1 MKMVHQHIG
10 LGALL
15 FWALLFSA
23 SAQDRLTPLQHRIEA
38 ERQRLGSSEIEERRD
53 ALMKL
58 GAMKNADAARAA
70 VVALNDP
77 EPIIRVTAAH
87 AIVALPANEAASL
100 LIPLTKEKTEF
111 VRREAAY
118 ALGETHSP
126 TAVAPLAALLSTDKE
141 DSVRAAAAVSLGEI
155 GDETGVNPLIQ
166 VLSGTAPKKS
176 KKRDNEFVLRAA
188 AEALGRIHSRA
199 ALEVL
204 IATLGNEAYP
214 TDVRRAAATSLGL
227 IGDASAKLSLQAA
240 ASSNDFYL
248 SEAAREALRRLRA
261 AGK

>member
-1 MKMVHQHIG
+1 MKIVHQQIG
-10 LGALL
+10 SGALI
-15 FWALLFSA
+15 FCALVFSLR
-23 SAQDRLTPLQHRIEA
+23 AQDRLTPLQHRIEA
-38 ERQRLGSSEIEERRD
+38 ERQRLGSSETEERRD

-58 GAMKNADAARAA
+58 GAMKNGDASRAA
-70 VVALNDP
+70 VVGLNDP

-87 AIVALPANEAASL
+87 AIVALPGAEATSL
-100 LIPLTKEKTEF
+100 LIPLTKEKLEF

-118 ALGETHSP
+118 ALGETHSR
-126 TAVAPLAALLSTDKE
+126 TAVAPLSELLSTDKE

-155 GDETGVNPLIQ
+155 GDETGINPLIQ
-166 VLSGTAPKKS
+166 VLSGTGTKKA

-188 AEALGRIHSRA
+188 ADALGRIHSRA

-214 TDVRRAAATSLGL
+214 TDVRRAAASSLGM
-227 IGDASAKLSLQAA
+227 IGDASAKPSLQAA
-240 ASSNDFYL
+240 AASSDFYL